1 MKKKYLVVILFIL
14 IIIFLILFIFFTS
27 KKTNNDVFNKSNYSQ
42 IYLYD
47 LGNSNIELIIRDD
60 FVVLINTGLEDDRDM
75 LLDYLDQFGIEEIDY
90 LILTNRNDKYIG
102 NASYILEH
110 FIVDYVYLNDYEYD
124 SIDMNVLDNVLLDN
138 YTEEI
143 ILTSNEKIV
152 FGDLEINIYPFMKN
166 DFKMNDKSFI
176 INLKEGDNIIYLTY
190 DNSKRL
196 EEIDKC
202 NLLVSENK
210 LLFDIESKY
219 YIYDGIDKIK
229 DKDNFLERNISIY
242 INKKEF
248 IIE

>member
-1 MKKKYLVVILFIL
+1 
-14 IIIFLILFIFFTS
+14 
-27 KKTNNDVFNKSNYSQ
+27 
-42 IYLYD
+42 
-47 LGNSNIELIIRDD
+47 
-60 FVVLINTGLEDDRDM
+60 
-75 LLDYLDQFGIEEIDY
+75 
-90 LILTNRNDKYIG
+90 
-102 NASYILEH
+102 
-110 FIVDYVYLNDYEYD
+110 
-124 SIDMNVLDNVLLDN
+124 MNVLDNVLLDN

-229 DKDNFLERNISIY
+229 DKDNFLERNIYIY

>member
-1 MKKKYLVVILFIL
+1 MKKKYLVFILFIL
-14 IIIFLILFIFFTS
+14 IVIFLILFIFFTS
-27 KKTNNDVFNKSNYSQ
+27 KKTNNDILNKNNYSQ

-47 LGNSNIELIIRDD
+47 LGNSNIELIVKDD
-60 FVVLINTGLEDDRDM
+60 FVILINTGLEDDRDM

-90 LILTNRNDKYIG
+90 LILTNKNDKYIG

-110 FIVDYVYLNDYEYD
+110 FIVDYVYLNDYGYD
-124 SIDMNVLDNVLLDN
+124 SKDMNDLTNTLLDN
-138 YTEEI
+138 YAEEI
-143 ILTSNEKIV
+143 ILTSNENIV
-152 FGDLEINIYPFMKN
+152 LGDLEINIYPYMKN

-176 INLKEGDNIIYLTY
+176 INLKEGNNDIYLTY

-196 EEIDKC
+196 GEVGKC
-202 NLLVSENK
+202 NLLVSDNK

-219 YIYDGIDKIK
+219 YIYDGIDKIN
-229 DKDNFLERNISIY
+229 DKDNLLERNISIY